1 MEKRCHEIHVEI
13 AAIGSGELST
23 ELQEHVKECESCSRL
38 RADAVALA
46 TAVSPENSREI
57 SAAAAVSMARR
68 ATANKERPRF
78 TLLIAPLISASV
90 TAAALILY
98 FGIVTPTALGDSSE
112 QTEVL
117 SESSQPGTVLA
128 LTPSIPASSET
139 TVPDS
144 LLALRSLLLVTE
156 EGGGGEL

>member
-13 AAIGSGELST
+13 AALGGGELSA
-23 ELQEHVKECESCSRL
+23 ELQEHVKECKSCARL
-38 RADAVALA
+38 RADAVAMA
-46 TAVSPENSREI
+46 TAVSVEKGREI
-57 SAAAAVSMARR
+57 TPAASVAMARR
-68 ATANKERPRF
+68 ALANKGQPRT

-98 FGIVTPTALGDSSE
+98 FGIVTPTTLRDSSN
-112 QTEVL
+112 QATEP
-117 SESSQPGTVLA
+117 SESSQSVTASV
-128 LTPSIPASSET
+128 LTPSIPEAPET

-156 EGGGGEL
+156 EGGEVEL